1 MEYRYNNYHK
11 HTHYSNLRSLDV
23 IVKPID
29 YINRIKELDD
39 DKGIY
44 FTTEHGYQGNVYE
57 AYTLCKE
64 NGLKLMI
71 GAEVYYVEDRYK
83 KDKSNYHLVIIAL
96 NNNGR
101 KQLNKILSEANITG
115 YYYKPRIDNELL
127 FNLNPNDVIITTAC
141 VASRLRNI
149 EGSEEWIIKMKEYF
163 GDNFYLEVQNH
174 NVDIQKIYK

>member
-29 YINRIKELDD
+29 YINRIKELDK

-64 NGLKLMI
+64 NGLKLLI
-71 GAEVYYVEDRYK
+71 GADPYYLEDR
-83 KDKSNYHLVIIAL
+83 
-96 NNNGR
+96 
-101 KQLNKILSEANITG
+101 
-115 YYYKPRIDNELL
+115 
-127 FNLNPNDVIITTAC
+127 
-141 VASRLRNI
+141 
-149 EGSEEWIIKMKEYF
+149 
-163 GDNFYLEVQNH
+163 
-174 NVDIQKIYK
+174 